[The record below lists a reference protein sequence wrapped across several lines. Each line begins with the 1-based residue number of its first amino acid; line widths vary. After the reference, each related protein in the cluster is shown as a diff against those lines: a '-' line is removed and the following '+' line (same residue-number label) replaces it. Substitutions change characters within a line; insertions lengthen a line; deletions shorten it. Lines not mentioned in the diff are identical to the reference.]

1 LQRKLSKPAP
11 TTPLS
16 KDLES
21 HEPQMKADVVAK
33 VVITAFWTHISK
45 RWKFMKQ
52 NWKNGIALK
61 LLLIIAQLKKGKRK
75 KSLKK

>member
-11 TTPLS
+11 TIPLS